1 MKNAKI
7 NGIDL
12 EYEIAGSGEPLLL
25 ISTGPIADSFRPFVS
40 EDALAKR
47 YRMIA
52 YHQRGQ
58 AGTARG
64 PGSEPVSFRQHASDA
79 AALLRCLGVERAHVA
94 GHSTGAA
101 IAMQLAVDQPELVH
115 TLTLLEPPLTSVPSA
130 SAFFD
135 RAGPAIA
142 AYRAGDRETAMVKF
156 LSMVSSLDWDTCRAA
171 LEEHVPGGAARAI
184 EDADSFFA
192 GYLAALGAW
201 QFDATRAASI
211 ARPVLSVVGTATD
224 RFFAESHAL
233 LHTWFPRIE
242 DCTIDGVG
250 HLLHMQRPEP
260 VLSGVGGWLARHP
273 MPRPITEVG
282 QIAH

>member
-12 EYEIAGSGEPLLL
+12 EYEITGAGEPLLL
-25 ISTGPIADSFRPFVS
+25 ISTGPIADSFRPFVH
-40 EDALAKR
+40 DAALASR

-58 AGTARG
+58 VGTPRG
-64 PGSEPVSFRQHASDA
+64 PGSDPVSFQQHAADA
-79 AALLRCLGVERAHVA
+79 AALLRHLEVERAHVG

-101 IAMQLAVDQPELVH
+101 IAMQLAVDQPGLVH

-130 SAFFD
+130 AAFFD
-135 RAGPAIA
+135 RAGPALA

-156 LSMVSSLDWDTCRAA
+156 LSMVSGLDWDTCRAG
-171 LEEHVPGGAARAI
+171 LEAHVPGGAARAI

-201 QFDATRAASI
+201 QFDASRAASI
-211 ARPVLSVVGTATD
+211 AQPVLAVVGTATD
-224 RFFAESHAL
+224 PFFAESHAL
-233 LHTWFPRIE
+233 LHTWFPHIE

-250 HLLHMQRPEP
+250 HLLHMQCPEP
-260 VLSGVGGWLARHP
+260 VLAGVGSWLARHA
-273 MPRPITEVG
+273 MARSMS
-282 QIAH
+282 ARR